1 MQGSRLLFFPFVKR
15 IEWEKYLITLYY
27 TRQITQVFWKMAIP
41 ANLYFIRSFQ
51 TIDRIKTDD
60 FSGIRPWIDRVDG
73 KQADPLTTTTAKLLS
88 LYEALRTQTKHSSA
102 YDGSKI
108 DINSIVFFSEGLGHV
123 PGQLDVQPEDWYQ
136 LADGDDLR
144 VDFGFQQIEIVKLG
158 CEMCDV

>member
-1 MQGSRLLFFPFVKR
+1 
-15 IEWEKYLITLYY
+15 
-27 TRQITQVFWKMAIP
+27 MAIP

-108 DINSIVFFSEGLGHV
+108 DINSIVFFQRAFATCQANSMSNPKIDTNLQTETTYV
-123 PGQLDVQPEDWYQ
+123 
-136 LADGDDLR
+136 
-144 VDFGFQQIEIVKLG
+144 
-158 CEMCDV
+158 